1 MRTPASIGCLLLSTR
16 ATSRL
21 LLVAGALL
29 LGCNDRGDGSGGGGT
44 VVVGMRSDFG
54 GFNPVT
60 TSGQYDFELIDYA
73 LFTPLVQYDKSLEVR
88 PYLAESWE
96 LQGDTGVV
104 FHLRNDVRWHDGQ
117 PVTAHA
123 LQNVGAGELRNAPF
137 NRQPVGSGPYRLQEW
152 RANERLLFVR
162 NPDFP
167 QALGGPAAAE
177 RVVFR
182 IIPEASTMLTEL
194 LTGSIH
200 VDIPLLPNQAQQV
213 QSGTDTQL
221 HSVPGKTVYFVGWN
235 NARPMF
241 ADARVRR
248 ALGLAINRQEIVK
261 ALLQGHGEV
270 AAGPIPPWHRLN
282 PGVAPQPHDVQQ
294 AIQLL
299 EQAGWQDRNGDGV
312 RENA

>member
-1 MRTPASIGCLLLSTR
+1 MMRRRWMRTPASIGCLLLSTR

-117 PVTAHA
+117 PVTAHDVEFTFNLAKSPEAASPLLGPTFLPNVASARVIDERTIAFRFTAPHAQALEDFWWAPVPRHA

-221 HSVPGKTVYFVGWN
+221 HSVPG
-235 NARPMF
+235 
-241 ADARVRR
+241 
-248 ALGLAINRQEIVK
+248 
-261 ALLQGHGEV
+261 
-270 AAGPIPPWHRLN
+270 
-282 PGVAPQPHDVQQ
+282 
-294 AIQLL
+294 
-299 EQAGWQDRNGDGV
+299 
-312 RENA
+312 